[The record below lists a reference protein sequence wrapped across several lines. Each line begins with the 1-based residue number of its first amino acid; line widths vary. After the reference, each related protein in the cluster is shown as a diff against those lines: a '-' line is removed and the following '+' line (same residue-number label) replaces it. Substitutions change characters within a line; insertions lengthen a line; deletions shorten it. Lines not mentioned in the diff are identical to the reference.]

1 MRTRALAMLLAIG
14 LGASSCG
21 AKIPLI
27 GASEPKK
34 KKKDALPA
42 DAVLWTG
49 EPMTP
54 FDASSKLV
62 KDGVLVRTKEPE
74 ETGRYWPFS
83 MDYWGIVRSDL
94 EELLAPHVGRR
105 IRIEGHFKKIYDDA
119 TWVYEVDPVKITA
132 LADEPAKDPASP
144 PK

>member
-1 MRTRALAMLLAIG
+1 MLLAISISIG
-14 LGASSCG
+14 TSSCG
-21 AKIPLI
+21 AKIPLL
-27 GASEPKK
+27 GDGEPK

-42 DAVLWTG
+42 DAVLWQG

-62 KDGVLVRTKEPE
+62 KDGVLVRTKVPE

-105 IRIEGHFKKIYDDA
+105 VRIEGHFKKIYDDA

-132 LADEPAKDPASP
+132 LADEPAPKDP